1 MWNYVGIKLCKKQG
15 KEGKK
20 QNENV
25 GYRGRNVKIWKCE
38 NVKMWYVL

>member
-25 GYRGRNVKIWKCE
+25 GYRGGNVKISRLE
-38 NVKMWYVL
+38 NKKM